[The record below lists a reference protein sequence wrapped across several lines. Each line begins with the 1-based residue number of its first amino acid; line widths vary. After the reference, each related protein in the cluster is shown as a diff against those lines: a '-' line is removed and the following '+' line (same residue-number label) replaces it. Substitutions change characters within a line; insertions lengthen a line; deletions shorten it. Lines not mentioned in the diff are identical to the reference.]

1 MEGIEKIKTEKIG
14 KNSEGRREDSGW
26 SGSIVFWPSP
36 PPPLHRTNMAGQ
48 KASLQANNGR
58 VLQDIARKAYTW
70 KSPRKKNWD
79 MQASTVHCADESIQG
94 YSGGVRWIIWRPKS
108 PEMTEVRTI
117 EYGIVCDILAKFSLF
132 ETPTKRTGLLTLYMW
147 LGDVVGHQNV
157 KVKETTDSFR
167 SKLPF
172 LSNVFKLLFW
182 YSDGS

>member
-14 KNSEGRREDSGW
+14 KNSEGRRGDSGW

-36 PPPLHRTNMAGQ
+36 PPPLHRTNKAGQ

-58 VLQDIARKAYTW
+58 ALQDIARKGYTW
-70 KSPRKKNWD
+70 ESPRKKNWD
-79 MQASTVHCADESIQG
+79 MQASTVHC
-94 YSGGVRWIIWRPKS
+94 WIIWRPKS

-117 EYGIVCDILAKFSLF
+117 EYGIVCDTLAKFSRF
-132 ETPTKRTGLLTLYMW
+132 ETPTKRTGLLTLCMW

-182 YSDGS
+182 YSDES

>member
-48 KASLQANNGR
+48 MASLQANNGR
-58 VLQDIARKAYTW
+58 VLQDIARKGYTW
-70 KSPRKKNWD
+70 ESPRKKNWD

-94 YSGGVRWIIWRPKS
+94 EVRWIIWRPKS

-132 ETPTKRTGLLTLYMW
+132 ETPTKRTGLLTLCMW

>member
-1 MEGIEKIKTEKIG
+1 MG
-14 KNSEGRREDSGW
+14 KKSEGRRGDSGW

-48 KASLQANNGR
+48 KASLQVNNGR
-58 VLQDIARKAYTW
+58 VLQDIARKGYTW
-70 KSPRKKNWD
+70 ESPRKKNWD
-79 MQASTVHCADESIQG
+79 MQASTVHCADESI
-94 YSGGVRWIIWRPKS
+94 
-108 PEMTEVRTI
+108 
-117 EYGIVCDILAKFSLF
+117 CDILAKFSRF
-132 ETPTKRTGLLTLYMW
+132 ETPTKRTGLLTLCMW
-147 LGDVVGHQNV
+147 LGDVVGHQSV